1 MEEEGLEILPNQNG
15 GPQTMRR
22 KTTPRLHRV
31 KGPIQ
36 RIAMLGPF
44 PLRKSIPE
52 VMYLALILVLIL
64 ALIHFRVLKGQ
75 IVFPANKVSYDFI
88 SISLGNWYRKYKL
101 DIDFVICP
109 VSAKCRW
116 LCVSLIENQY

>member
-75 IVFPANKVSYDFI
+75 IVFQANKVSYDFI
-88 SISLGNWYRKYKL
+88 SIS
-101 DIDFVICP
+101 F
-109 VSAKCRW
+109 
-116 LCVSLIENQY
+116 